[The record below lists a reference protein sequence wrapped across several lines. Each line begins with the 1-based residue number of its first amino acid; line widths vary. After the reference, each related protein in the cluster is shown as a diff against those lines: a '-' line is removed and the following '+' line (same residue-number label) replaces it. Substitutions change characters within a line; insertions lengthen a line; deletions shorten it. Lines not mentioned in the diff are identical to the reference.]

1 MIQNDRFDLAAIRK
15 LVNDG
20 FATYEPEY
28 DKDGKLLAMV
38 VKDLAGEIIYYQNVK
53 EEDRD
58 KPDPFKSDLI

>member
-1 MIQNDRFDLAAIRK
+1 MIQNDRFNFAAIRK

-20 FATYEPEY
+20 FATYEPVY
-28 DKDGKLLAMV
+28 GKDEKLVTMI